1 MDDLLSS
8 ESGEL
13 RQPGAGE
20 QVLGEAG
27 SSLKGRP
34 PGSHPSAP
42 GVVVRLVMGG
52 GQGIGIAGVTG
63 PQPPAVMRQRQGL
76 DVSCGVCHPLPRG
89 AVAGR
94 VEPKGAKEW
103 VMDTQVWKPQLP
115 DLLLQS
121 PLSPSTWGLFISQS
135 VIGGPGPPQ
144 YRLL

>member
-34 PGSHPSAP
+34 PGSHPSAL

-52 GQGIGIAGVTG
+52 GQGIGIAGVTD
-63 PQPPAVMRQRQGL
+63 R
-76 DVSCGVCHPLPRG
+76 
-89 AVAGR
+89 
-94 VEPKGAKEW
+94 K
-103 VMDTQVWKPQLP
+103 
-115 DLLLQS
+115 
-121 PLSPSTWGLFISQS
+121 S
-135 VIGGPGPPQ
+135 VV
-144 YRLL
+144 